1 MPDARRQGLG
11 RTLLRRFMAIAVRYG
26 AVQLFLEV
34 RVGNTPAI
42 ALYEDEG
49 FVRVARRARYYPVDA
64 NGVREDALVMRRDV
78 VQRK

>member
-1 MPDARRQGLG
+1 MPCATAPRSSFSRCASAT
-11 RTLLRRFMAIAVRYG
+11 RA
-26 AVQLFLEV
+26 
-34 RVGNTPAI
+34 AI